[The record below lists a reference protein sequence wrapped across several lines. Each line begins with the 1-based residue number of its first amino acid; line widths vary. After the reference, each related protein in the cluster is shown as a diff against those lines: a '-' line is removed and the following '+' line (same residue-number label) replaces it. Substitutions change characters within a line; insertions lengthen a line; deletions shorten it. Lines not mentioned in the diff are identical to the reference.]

1 MSNIDQIL
9 QNNKT
14 WAQGVIS
21 KEPDFFQ
28 ELAKGQSPKYLWIGC
43 SDSRVPASQVCG
55 LGPGEAF
62 VHRNIAN
69 LVQEGDTSCQSV
81 IQYAVSVLKVSD
93 IVICGHSNC
102 GGVQAS
108 ISGGV
113 TGPVADWIKPIEKL
127 FQSNSAKFSP
137 LSDEDKTKLLIQL
150 NVEAQMKAVSKTKPV
165 QEAWSEGR
173 KLSIH
178 GLIYHLETG
187 TFQKLGTSVD

>member
-9 QNNKT
+9 ENNKT
-14 WAQGVIS
+14 WAQSIIS

-55 LGPGEAF
+55 LRPGEMF
-62 VHRNIAN
+62 IHRNIAN
-69 LVQEGDTSCQSV
+69 LVQESDTSCQAV
-81 IQYAVSVLKVSD
+81 IQYAVSVLKVTD

-113 TGPVADWIKPIEKL
+113 TGPVADWIKPIETL
-127 FQSNSAKFSP
+127 FQDNSSKFSP
-137 LSDEDKTKLLIQL
+137 LSDDDKTKLLIQM
-150 NVEAQMKAVSKTKPV
+150 NVESQVKAISKTKPV
-165 QEAWSEGR
+165 QDAWSEGR

-178 GLIYHLETG
+178 GLVYHLETG
-187 TFQKLGTSVD
+187 KFQKLGTTVD